1 MIDAT
6 RFMFDNEVERILL
19 GTYKQER
26 SALELSELYGIP
38 IASCYRKIKELKNA
52 GLISTAG
59 SEIGKN
65 GKIVKLYKANLQD
78 AYVFY
83 DNGRMK
89 IRFTTILQMA
99 KDFESRFKTAA
110 TSPIKE

>member
-6 RFMFDNEVERILL
+6 RFMFDSDVERILL

-26 SALELSELYGIP
+26 TAAQISEMYGIP
-38 IASCYRKIKELKNA
+38 IATCYRKINELRRV
-52 GLISTAG
+52 GLLSAVG
-59 SEIGKN
+59 SKIGRT
-65 GKIVKLYKANLQD
+65 GKVIKLYKANLQD

-99 KDFESRFKTAA
+99 KDFESRFKNVGT
-110 TSPIKE
+110 KEITE

>member
-26 SALELSELYGIP
+26 TALELSELYGIA
-38 IASCYRKIKELKNA
+38 IASCYRKIRDLKNA
-52 GLISTAG
+52 GLISAVG
-59 SEIGKN
+59 SEIGRS
-65 GKIVKLYKANLQD
+65 GKIVKVYKANLQD

-99 KDFESRFKTAA
+99 KDFESRFNTAA
-110 TSPIKE
+110 TVPKKE